1 MTLGGGYDI
10 DFMRFEVD
18 SCGATARRACRATE
32 ITFCA
37 AWERGCRVETGFQR
51 HSDQLPPASARRRHP
66 LIAVLHAV
74 RNTTTTQQ
82 HTTT

>member
-1 MTLGGGYDI
+1 MVPLPA
-10 DFMRFEVD
+10 EHVVP
-18 SCGATARRACRATE
+18 RRLPSAQPGREDA
-32 ITFCA
+32 
-37 AWERGCRVETGFQR
+37 RVETDSQR
-51 HSDQLPPASARRRHP
+51 HSDQLPPGGARRRHP